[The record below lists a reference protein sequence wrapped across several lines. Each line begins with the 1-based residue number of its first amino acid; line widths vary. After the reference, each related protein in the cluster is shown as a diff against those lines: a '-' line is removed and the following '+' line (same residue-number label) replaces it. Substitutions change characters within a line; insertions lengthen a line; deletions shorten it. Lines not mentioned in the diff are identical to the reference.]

1 MMDEIERDVA
11 GHQIDIDVDSME
23 EYEAVTPIKINRDLY
38 LRLLQ
43 TGVISEA
50 EAGTTYSELK
60 A

>member
-23 EYEAVTPIKINRDLY
+23 EYETVTPIKINRDLY

-50 EAGTTYSELK
+50 EAGATYSELK
-60 A
+60 G